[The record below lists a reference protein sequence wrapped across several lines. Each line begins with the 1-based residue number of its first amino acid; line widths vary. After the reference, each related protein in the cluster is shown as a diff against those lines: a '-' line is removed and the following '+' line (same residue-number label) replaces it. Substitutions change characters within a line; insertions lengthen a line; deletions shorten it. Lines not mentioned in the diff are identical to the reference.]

1 MRFLTFIGVVFYTL
15 ILCLLGTLILGFS
28 LHIIQIQ
35 DVEHILRAVYTFND
49 LRIAAF
55 IIGSLLILLSFSFAR
70 LILGRMQKE
79 RTIAFENPS
88 GMVTVSLSAVED
100 LVKRLT
106 IQIPEIRET
115 RPEAVATKK
124 GIEIDLRII
133 LRSEV
138 NIPELTLRLQE
149 LIKTRIQDILGV
161 EETVLVR
168 IHVAKI
174 VGEEEDRGRK
184 KKGMAVEEKEE
195 PLVPFQGYTKL

>member
-1 MRFLTFIGVVFYTL
+1 MRFFTFIGVVFYTL
-15 ILCLLGTLILGFS
+15 ILWLLGGLILCFA
-28 LHIIQIQ
+28 LHLILIE
-35 DVEHILRAVYTFND
+35 DVAHILNAVYTFND
-49 LRIAAF
+49 LRLTTG
-55 IIGSLLILLSFSFAR
+55 IIGGLLILLSFSFAR

-106 IQIPEIRET
+106 TQIPEIRDT
-115 RPEAVATKK
+115 RPEVVATKK
-124 GIEIDLRII
+124 GIEIELRIV

-138 NIPELTLRLQE
+138 NIPELTLKLQE
-149 LIKTRIQDILGV
+149 TIKSRIQDILGV

-174 VGEEEDRGRK
+174 VSEEEERGRR
-184 KKGMAVEEKEE
+184 KKGAAPEEKGE
-195 PLVPFQGYTKL
+195 PLVPYQGYTKL

>member
-15 ILCLLGTLILGFS
+15 VLCLLGTLILGFS

-35 DVEHILRAVYTFND
+35 DVEHILQAVYTFND

-115 RPEAVATKK
+115 RPEVVATKK

-138 NIPELTLRLQE
+138 NIPELTLKLQE

-161 EETVLVR
+161 EENVLVR

-184 KKGMAVEEKEE
+184 KKGVATEEKEE

>member
-15 ILCLLGTLILGFS
+15 VLCLLGTLILGFS

-35 DVEHILRAVYTFND
+35 DVEHILQAVYTFND

-115 RPEAVATKK
+115 RPEVVATKK

-174 VGEEEDRGRK
+174 VGEEEDRGRR
-184 KKGMAVEEKEE
+184 KKGVATEEKEE